1 MLYHLHFKSIN
12 LSPSF
17 KLWLTC
23 YFIYLLNE
31 VHTGKYP
38 PFLKSFSNKILWRS
52 FLLCSQGPPHHLVVK
67 PTDEV
72 CIENGT
78 SAGFRVEVQDEFHNV
93 TTHSSLIV
101 RCQVTFP
108 WTIYTPQTVSIPTS
122 VWLSHCWSCCKIL
135 NILYLTVT
143 ASQ

>member
-1 MLYHLHFKSIN
+1 MLHHLHFKSIN

-31 VHTGKYP
+31 VHKGKYL

-101 RCQVTFP
+101 RCQVT
-108 WTIYTPQTVSIPTS
+108 
-122 VWLSHCWSCCKIL
+122 IL
-135 NILYLTVT
+135 NFHEPNTLPKQFQVQHLFDWATVE
-143 ASQ
+143 AAVKS